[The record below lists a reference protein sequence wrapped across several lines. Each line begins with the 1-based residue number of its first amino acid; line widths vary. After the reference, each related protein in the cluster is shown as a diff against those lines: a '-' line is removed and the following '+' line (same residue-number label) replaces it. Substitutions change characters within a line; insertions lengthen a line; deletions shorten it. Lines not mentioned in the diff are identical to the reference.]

1 MANLWTF
8 EDYTSFS
15 RKKSSCRLLLSC
27 SPNGKQKS
35 RVMWNF
41 PNGNFCWFRVGR
53 NSTSPTF
60 KFNFCSSHSTIRKK
74 TKNTPNQGL
83 GMLMLRLEE
92 TTVAIGHILEVKRWA
107 AVFSYVKNKLRCNF
121 LLRLCMADLL
131 FFASFVRC
139 SEIHYEVQTRN
150 GGNFPDF
157 RWRGNFHP
165 PWRTSFLEIFFLR
178 LGAPEQLG
186 ELEINLEFLS

>member
-60 KFNFCSSHSTIRKK
+60 KFNFCSSHSHHPK
-74 TKNTPNQGL
+74 
-83 GMLMLRLEE
+83 
-92 TTVAIGHILEVKRWA
+92 
-107 AVFSYVKNKLRCNF
+107 KNKKHTQPRTGNAHVAFGGDNSGHWPHLGGQKMSGCF
-121 LLRLCMADLL
+121 FICQKQATLQ
-131 FFASFVRC
+131 FFASIVYGWFAFFC
-139 SEIHYEVQTRN
+139 IFCQVQWDSLRGPNPKRWKLSGFSVTWK
-150 GGNFPDF
+150 FPS
-157 RWRGNFHP
+157 
-165 PWRTSFLEIFFLR
+165 TLEDVVFGDFFLR